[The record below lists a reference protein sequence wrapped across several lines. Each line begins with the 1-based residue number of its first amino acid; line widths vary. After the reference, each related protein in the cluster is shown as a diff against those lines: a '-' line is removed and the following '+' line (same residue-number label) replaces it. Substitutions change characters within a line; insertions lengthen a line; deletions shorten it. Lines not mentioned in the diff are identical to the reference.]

1 MFSLIFL
8 LIVLKNNY
16 VNNKIIKNKILD
28 IKIIFKI
35 LIKNILDFQTDIFST
50 VIQKKFLKTVLKN
63 YFSELF

>member
-1 MFSLIFL
+1 MFL
-8 LIVLKNNY
+8 LIILKNNY
-16 VNNKIIKNKILD
+16 TNNKIIKNKILD